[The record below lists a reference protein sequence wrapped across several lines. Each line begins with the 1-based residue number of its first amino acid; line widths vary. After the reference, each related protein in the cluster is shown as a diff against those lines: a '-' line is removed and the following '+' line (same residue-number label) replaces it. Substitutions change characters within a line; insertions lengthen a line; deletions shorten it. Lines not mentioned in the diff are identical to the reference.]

1 MHPFVAKKDI
11 LITIFPIVQGKV
23 LIDGANAHLQGL
35 CNGEVSVLPALH
47 RDGAC
52 IWCEIAGKE
61 LDKGGFA
68 GAGGSDDGNKL
79 SLLHREVDAVQRV
92 DLIFAGAVNF
102 CQVACL

>member
-23 LIDGANAHLQGL
+23 LIDGANANLQGL
-35 CNGEVSVLPALH
+35 CNSEVSVLPALH

-52 IWCEIAGKE
+52 IRCEIAGKE

-68 GAGGSDDGNKL
+68 GAIIPDDSGDEA
-79 SLLHREVDAVQRV
+79 LLHGKGNITKGRD
-92 DLIFAGAVNF
+92 GAE
-102 CQVACL
+102 